1 MDKFLDLLNINLDKP
16 MGYFKVF
23 MAACI
28 CGFIFAF
35 AKDIFIV

>member
-16 MGYFKVF
+16 KGYFKVF
-23 MAACI
+23 IATCI

-35 AKDIFIV
+35 VKDMFMI